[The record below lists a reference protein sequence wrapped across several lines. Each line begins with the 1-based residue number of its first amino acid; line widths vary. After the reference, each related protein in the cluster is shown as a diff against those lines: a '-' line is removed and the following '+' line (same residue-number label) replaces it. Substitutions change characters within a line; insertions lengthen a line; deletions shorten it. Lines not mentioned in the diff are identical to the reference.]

1 MSIFRNAN
9 ESAYVGGR
17 KHFTDVIKNSGS
29 GNLLVWRQPEEDF
42 NTNSTLVVM
51 PGEQAV
57 FVNEGTVEE
66 VFDSGTYKLSTQNYP
81 FISRLRNM
89 LSGGVSTFNC
99 VVYFVRTTTTVE
111 IRWGT
116 DTPLQVRDKLLG
128 IATEVRAHGSYRAC
142 VTDAAHFLQS
152 CVGNNVVAVT
162 PDDVVRTFGMQ
173 FQSTVKALLTER
185 LNNLDTELLG
195 VEARLG
201 EFSQQ
206 VAPYVADALEEY
218 GLGLVAF
225 NIAALNIADDELRRR
240 YDQIGMDNIEK
251 IRGAQGD
258 KAVLGILG
266 DDWGRLTSA
275 DIMKTFAANPGSGGG
290 AADLAGIALGMA
302 AAEPFA
308 AMAQRIMGP
317 GAAAAAAA
325 AGSAGAAAAGG
336 AGDAGSPADAG
347 AAPSAGAT
355 SAAGAATDDPV
366 ATLAQ
371 LKKMLD
377 LGLIERD
384 DYDAKK
390 AEVLGRM

>member
-1 MSIFRNAN
+1 MGIFRNAN
-9 ESAYVGGR
+9 ESAFVGGR
-17 KHFTDVIKNSGS
+17 KHLTDVIKNSGT
-29 GNLLVWRQPEEDF
+29 GDLLVWRQPEEDF

-57 FVNEGTVEE
+57 FINGGIVEG

-81 FISRLRNM
+81 FVSRLHNM
-89 LSGGVSTFNC
+89 MSGGVSTFNC
-99 VVYFVRTTTTVE
+99 VVCFVRTTTTVE

-128 IATEVRAHGSYRAC
+128 IATEVRAHGSYRVR
-142 VTDAAHFLQS
+142 VTDPAKFLQS
-152 CVGNNVVAVT
+152 CVGNNVTAVR
-162 PDDVVRTFGMQ
+162 PDDMTRTFAMQ
-173 FQSTVKALLTER
+173 FQSTVKSLLTAR
-185 LNNLDTELLG
+185 LNALDAELIG
-195 VEARLG
+195 IEARLE
-201 EFSQQ
+201 EFSDQ
-206 VAPYVADALEEY
+206 VAPSIAEALKEY

-225 NIAALNIADDELRRR
+225 SIAALNIADDEQRRR

-266 DDWGRLTSA
+266 DDWERVTSA
-275 DIMKTFAANPGSGGG
+275 DIMKAMASNPGAGGG

-308 AMAQRIMGP
+308 AMTRQAM
-317 GAAAAAAA
+317 
-325 AGSAGAAAAGG
+325 
-336 AGDAGSPADAG
+336 AGDSADNTA
-347 AAPSAGAT
+347 
-355 SAAGAATDDPV
+355 DDPV
-366 ATLAQ
+366 ATLSQ

-377 LGLIERD
+377 LGLIEPA

>member
-29 GNLLVWRQPEEDF
+29 GDLLVWRQPEEDF

-99 VVYFVRTTTTVE
+99 VVYFVRRTTTVE

-128 IATEVRAHGSYRAC
+128 IATEVRAHGSYRVC

-152 CVGNNVVAVT
+152 CVGNNVAAVA

-195 VEARLG
+195 IEARLG

-206 VAPYVADALEEY
+206 VAPYVAEALAEY

-225 NIAALNIADDELRRR
+225 NIAALTIADDELRRR

-275 DIMKTFAANPGSGGG
+275 DIMKTFAANPGSGGA

-317 GAAAAAAA
+317 DGAGASGVGDPA
-325 AGSAGAAAAGG
+325 SAGTPAATE
-336 AGDAGSPADAG
+336 
-347 AAPSAGAT
+347 AAP
-355 SAAGAATDDPV
+355 AASAATDDPV

-384 DYDAKK
+384 DYDTKK

>member
-29 GNLLVWRQPEEDF
+29 GDLLVWRQPEEDF

-99 VVYFVRTTTTVE
+99 VVYFVRTATTVE

-128 IATEVRAHGSYRAC
+128 IATEVRAHGSYRVC

-152 CVGNNVVAVT
+152 CVGNNVATVT

-195 VEARLG
+195 IEARLG

-206 VAPYVADALEEY
+206 VAPYVADALEGY

-225 NIAALNIADDELRRR
+225 NIAALTIADDELRRR

-317 GAAAAAAA
+317 GAGAAGAT
-325 AGSAGAAAAGG
+325 AGSAGTAGAGAGG
-336 AGDAGSPADAG
+336 TGGTASAGAPTDAG
-347 AAPSAGAT
+347 AAT
-355 SAAGAATDDPV
+355 AAGGTPADDPV

-377 LGLIERD
+377 LGLIERS
-384 DYDAKK
+384 DYDTKK

>member
-17 KHFTDVIKNSGS
+17 KHFTDVIKNSGA
-29 GNLLVWRQPEEDF
+29 GDLLVWRQPEEDF

-57 FVNEGTVEE
+57 FVNGGAVEE
-66 VFDSGTYKLSTQNYP
+66 AFDSGTYKLSTQNYP

-99 VVYFVRTTTTVE
+99 VVYFVRTATTVE

-128 IATEVRAHGSYRAC
+128 IATEVRAHGSYRVC

-152 CVGNNVVAVT
+152 CVGNNVATVT

-185 LNNLDTELLG
+185 LNGLDTELLG
-195 VEARLG
+195 IEARLG

-206 VAPYVADALEEY
+206 VAPYVADALEGY

-290 AADLAGIALGMA
+290 AADLAGVALGMA
-302 AAEPFA
+302 ATEPLA

-317 GAAAAAAA
+317 DGAGASGVGDPA
-325 AGSAGAAAAGG
+325 SAGTPAATE
-336 AGDAGSPADAG
+336 
-347 AAPSAGAT
+347 AAPD
-355 SAAGAATDDPV
+355 AGAATDDPV

-384 DYDAKK
+384 DYDTKK